1 MHGLFTIGYLH
12 LSNNIPKYSKRFN
25 QLGKQTVI
33 QVPVFFVKTNGLWLD
48 IYSQTAEVVFIHFL
62 SGS

>member
-25 QLGKQTVI
+25 LL
-33 QVPVFFVKTNGLWLD
+33 TNL
-48 IYSQTAEVVFIHFL
+48 ENKR
-62 SGS
+62 

>member
-48 IYSQTAEVVFIHFL
+48 IYSQTA
-62 SGS
+62 